1 MRYYYPFGT
10 DTDLPGQFKVWRM
23 ITQKGSLLPA
33 SKNKETKKKLID
45 HITNYKGDAKEIFI
59 GKSFCC

>member
-33 SKNKETKKKLID
+33 SKNKETKKKID
-45 HITNYKGDAKEIFI
+45 RSHNKLERG
-59 GKSFCC
+59 C

>member
-45 HITNYKGDAKEIFI
+45 HITN
-59 GKSFCC
+59 